1 MWRAVFQHF
10 CPLSLRFLTPL
21 AHRIRFN
28 INFSEPIFDPSRTF
42 RFFSIYVFFA
52 GPLNL
57 GWLLTLNR
65 FGLRPVPAVF
75 ADQFVFYPF
84 LLTAIVALAAYGKA
98 LQADAKHLWNR
109 QAEFQL
115 PVMTELIA
123 GVVADLPELMP
134 KAWCW
139 WIPAQ
144 LVIFSYVP
152 ILYRLTAVMCAS
164 YCWNLYLSFEINSE
178 KKKETA

>member
-1 MWRAVFQHF
+1 M
-10 CPLSLRFLTPL
+10 
-21 AHRIRFN
+21 I
-28 INFSEPIFDPSRTF
+28 SEPRFDASRTF

-57 GWLLTLNR
+57 GWLLALNR
-65 FGLRPVPAVF
+65 FRIQPVPAVF

-84 LLTAIVALAAYGKA
+84 LLTAIVSLAAYGKA
-98 LQADAKHLWNR
+98 LQSDAWHLTS
-109 QAEFQL
+109 QAEL
-115 PVMTELIA
+115 PILSELISN
-123 GVVADLPELMP
+123 VVASLPELMP

-144 LVIFSYVP
+144 LIIFSYVP

-164 YCWNLYLSFEINSE
+164 YCWNLFLSFEINSE
-178 KKKETA
+178 KKDKTA

>member
-1 MWRAVFQHF
+1 
-10 CPLSLRFLTPL
+10 
-21 AHRIRFN
+21 
-28 INFSEPIFDPSRTF
+28 
-42 RFFSIYVFFA
+42 
-52 GPLNL
+52 
-57 GWLLTLNR
+57 
-65 FGLRPVPAVF
+65 VPAVF

-84 LLTAIVALAAYGKA
+84 LLTAIVSLAAYGKA
-98 LQADAKHLWNR
+98 LQADAKHLWR
-109 QAEFQL
+109 QAEL
-115 PVMTELIA
+115 PVMTELIS

-144 LVIFSYVP
+144 LLIFSYVP

-178 KKKETA
+178 KK